1 MDVPI
6 LAWVIVLAVILAM
19 VLIDLL
25 VFNRQA
31 HEIRVREAA
40 VWTTVWIV
48 MGLSFGAIVYWH
60 WGAMHA
66 GQYLA
71 GYLLEKSLAV
81 DNLFVFAVI
90 FSAFGIPLRY
100 QHRVLFWGI
109 MGALVLRGGFIAGGV
124 ALLSRFHW
132 AIYAFGALLLYTAWR
147 TWVHRNRE
155 PEEAPPFLKSLR
167 RRLPITERIHG
178 QHFFAREG
186 GRLLATPLMAALV
199 AVEIADVVF
208 AVDSVPAVIAV
219 TREPFLV
226 YTSNAFAILGL
237 RAMYF
242 FLAAMIRR
250 FEYLSVGLVFILAYV
265 GTKML
270 VVDLIEIPIWISLTV
285 IVVILGASI
294 GVSWW
299 KMRANGGPPGEQGS
313 ELEAKP
319 EAGRG

>member
-1 MDVPI
+1 VEVPI
-6 LAWVIVLAVILAM
+6 LAWVAVLGVILGM
-19 VLIDLL
+19 VFIDLL
-25 VFNRQA
+25 VFNKQA

-40 VWTTVWIV
+40 VWTAVWICL
-48 MGLSFGAIVYWH
+48 GLGFGGIVYWH
-60 WGAMHA
+60 WGAVHA

-81 DNLFVFAVI
+81 DNLFVFAVV
-90 FSAFGIPLRY
+90 FAAFGIPLRH

-109 MGALVLRGGFIAGGV
+109 LGALILRAGFIAGGV
-124 ALLSRFHW
+124 ALLNRFHW

-155 PEEAPPFLKSLR
+155 PEDSPPFLKSLR
-167 RRLPITERIHG
+167 RRLPISERIHG

-186 GRLLATPLMAALV
+186 GKLMATPLMAALV

-208 AVDSVPAVIAV
+208 AIDSVPAVIAV

-265 GTKML
+265 GIKML
-270 VVDLIEIPIWISLTV
+270 VVDLIEIPIWFSLSV
-285 IVVILGASI
+285 IVVILAVAI
-294 GVSWW
+294 LVSWW
-299 KMRANGGPPGEQGS
+299 KARANGGTAGKEPT
-313 ELEAKP
+313 ELEAKT
-319 EAGRG
+319 

>member
-6 LAWVIVLAVILAM
+6 LAWVSVLGVILLM
-19 VLIDLL
+19 VFIDLL

-40 VWTTVWIV
+40 IWTAVWLTL
-48 MGLSFGAIVYWH
+48 GLGFAGIVYWH
-60 WGAMHA
+60 WGGMHA

-90 FSAFGIPLRY
+90 FAAFGIPLRH

-109 MGALVLRGGFIAGGV
+109 IGALVLRGAFIAGGV
-124 ALLSRFHW
+124 ALLHRFHW
-132 AIYAFGALLLYTAWR
+132 AIYLFGALLLYTAWR
-147 TWVHRNRE
+147 TWVHRDRD

-167 RRLPITERIHG
+167 RRLPITEQIHG
-178 QHFFAREG
+178 QHFWAREHG
-186 GRLLATPLMAALV
+186 KLMATPLLAALV

-208 AVDSVPAVIAV
+208 AIDSVPAVIAV

-265 GTKML
+265 GVKML
-270 VVDLIEIPIWISLTV
+270 VVDLVEIPIWISLSV
-285 IVVILGASI
+285 IVVILGVSVVLSI
-294 GVSWW
+294 RKV
-299 KMRANGGPPGEQGS
+299 RAGGGTPGEKPAEQ
-313 ELEAKP
+313 EAQ
-319 EAGRG
+319 A

>member
-1 MDVPI
+1 M
-6 LAWVIVLAVILAM
+6 WTG
-19 VLIDLL
+19 
-25 VFNRQA
+25 
-31 HEIRVREAA
+31 
-40 VWTTVWIV
+40 VWLTL
-48 MGLSFGAIVYWH
+48 GLGFGAYVYFH

-90 FSAFGIPLRY
+90 FAAFGIPLRH
-100 QHRVLFWGI
+100 QHRVLFWGV
-109 MGALVLRGGFIAGGV
+109 MGALVLRGAFIAGGV
-124 ALLSRFHW
+124 ALLHRFHW

-147 TWVHRNRE
+147 TWVHRNRSL
-155 PEEAPPFLKSLR
+155 EESTPFLKSLR
-167 RRLPITERIHG
+167 RRLPITHRIHG
-178 QHFFAREG
+178 QHFFAREDG
-186 GRLLATPLMAALV
+186 KLMATPLLAALV

-208 AVDSVPAVIAV
+208 AIDSVPAVIAV
-219 TREPFLV
+219 TQEPFLV

-270 VVDLIEIPIWISLTV
+270 VVDLIEIPIWVSLAV
-285 IVVILGASI
+285 IVVILGVSVLASI
-294 GVSWW
+294 R
-299 KMRANGGPPGEQGS
+299 KMRDAPAPTAEADPAG
-313 ELEAKP
+313 LETKT
-319 EAGRG
+319 

>member
-6 LAWVIVLAVILAM
+6 LAWVAVLSVILVM
-19 VLIDLL
+19 VFVDLL

-40 VWTTVWIV
+40 IWTMVWITL
-48 MGLSFGAIVYWH
+48 GIGFGGIVYWH
-60 WGAMHA
+60 WGAVHA

-90 FSAFGIPLRY
+90 FAAFGIPLRH

-109 MGALVLRGGFIAGGV
+109 LGALILRGGFIAGGV
-124 ALLSRFHW
+124 ALLNRFHW
-132 AIYAFGALLLYTAWR
+132 AIYAFGVLLLYTAWR
-147 TWVHRNRE
+147 TWVHRHRSL
-155 PEEAPPFLKSLR
+155 EESTPFLKSLR
-167 RRLPITERIHG
+167 RRLPITHRIHG
-178 QHFFAREG
+178 QHFFAREEG
-186 GRLLATPLMAALV
+186 KLLATPLLAALV

-270 VVDLIEIPIWISLTV
+270 VVDLIEIPIWVSLTV
-285 IVVILGASI
+285 IVVILAVSVAASA
-294 GVSWW
+294 W
-299 KMRANGGPPGEQGS
+299 KVR
-313 ELEAKP
+313 LEAAQP
-319 EAGRG
+319 AEADPAGAGTKA

>member
-6 LAWVIVLAVILAM
+6 LAWVAVLGVILAM
-19 VLIDLL
+19 VFIDLL
-25 VFNRQA
+25 VFNKQA

-40 VWTTVWIV
+40 LWTGVWVCL
-48 MGLSFGAIVYWH
+48 GLGFGAIVYWH
-60 WGAMHA
+60 WGAVHA

-81 DNLFVFAVI
+81 DNLFVFAVV
-90 FSAFGIPLRY
+90 FATFGIPLRH

-109 MGALVLRGGFIAGGV
+109 LGALILRGGFIAGGV
-124 ALLSRFHW
+124 ALLNRFHW
-132 AIYAFGALLLYTAWR
+132 AIYAFGGLLLYTAWR
-147 TWVHRNRE
+147 TWVHRNRSV
-155 PEEAPPFLKSLR
+155 EESTPFLKSLQ
-167 RRLPITERIHG
+167 RRLPITHRIHG

-186 GRLLATPLMAALV
+186 GKLMATPLLAALV

-270 VVDLIEIPIWISLTV
+270 VVDLIEIPIWVSLSV
-285 IVVILGASI
+285 IVLILAVSI
-294 GVSWW
+294 AVSWW
-299 KMRANGGPPGEQGS
+299 KARATNGDPGEEPK
-313 ELEAKP
+313 ELEAK
-319 EAGRG
+319 A